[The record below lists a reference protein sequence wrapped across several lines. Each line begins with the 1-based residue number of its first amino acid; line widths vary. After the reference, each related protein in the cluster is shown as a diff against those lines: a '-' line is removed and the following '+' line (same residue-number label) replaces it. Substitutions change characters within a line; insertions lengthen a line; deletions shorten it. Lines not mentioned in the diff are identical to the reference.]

1 MQIEKADLVAVL
13 RSRGLNDKADWVER
27 TLPDQVDTDA
37 NRSLL
42 AMLGVDPSTIPP
54 GRTGPA

>member
-1 MQIEKADLVAVL
+1 MQIEKADLVALL

-27 TLPDQVDTDA
+27 TLPAQVDTVE

-42 AMLGVDPSTIPP
+42 AMLGVDPATLAP
-54 GRTGPA
+54 GPATQP